1 MASGSLYLLT
11 GTETFLRRRRLA
23 QLVEERLPEGLGD
36 FNYVRID
43 GKETSLVDILSTWEE
58 RGFGGDRVIHV
69 DNADK
74 IRMKKDDKVSE
85 LFLKR
90 AKTGVPHALMILEA
104 ESVDRR
110 KSFYKKLSALAVS
123 EEFKPLRDYQV
134 PGFIAGELSAKGYVI
149 DPDAAEFM
157 AMFTSSELMV
167 ISSELEKLILYMGP
181 DQTRITLDSVRGLLM
196 PSRQYTLFDMQD
208 ALVDGK
214 KDLAIRAVRAAGRR
228 HLPRRDLAVHQ
239 QHDGTG
245 LATGQRRLQSRNQ
258 SDFPLFFLYFTVTA
272 AGRTAAGKQAGTG
285 RGGLPQTVH
294 CGTAGLIDPRLLPG
308 TVDQYALSAYALTG
322 VKPLFSC
329 VYFALCL

>member
-149 DPDAAEFM
+149 DPDAAAFM

-214 KDLAIRAVRAAGRR
+214 KDLAIRAVHGLLEEGTSPVAIWRFINNMMERAWRLVNADSKAEINRISRSSFYISRLQQLAGRLR
-228 HLPRRDLAVHQ
+228 GNKLERAVVDCRKLSIAARQ
-239 QHDGTG
+239 GSLTPGFYLEQLINT
-245 LATGQRRLQSRNQ
+245 LFQRMR
-258 SDFPLFFLYFTVTA
+258 
-272 AGRTAAGKQAGTG
+272 
-285 RGGLPQTVH
+285 
-294 CGTAGLIDPRLLPG
+294 
-308 TVDQYALSAYALTG
+308 
-322 VKPLFSC
+322 
-329 VYFALCL
+329 

>member
-11 GTETFLRRRRLA
+11 GTETFLRRRRLTG
-23 QLVEERLPEGLGD
+23 LVEERLPEGLGD

-43 GKETSLVDILSTWEE
+43 GKETALVDILSTWEE

-69 DNADK
+69 DNVDK

-110 KSFYKKLSALAVS
+110 KAFYKKLSALAVS

-167 ISSELEKLILYMGP
+167 IASELEKLILYIGP
-181 DQTRITLDSVRGLLM
+181 DQTRITLDDTRGLLM
-196 PSRQYTLFDMQD
+196 PSRQYTLFDVQD

-214 KDLAIRAVRAAGRR
+214 KDLAIRAVRGLLEEGTSPVAIWRFINNMMERAWRLENAGSKAEVNRISKSSFYIS
-228 HLPRRDLAVHQ
+228 
-239 QHDGTG
+239 
-245 LATGQRRLQSRNQ
+245 RLQQLASRLRGNKLERAVVDCRKLAMAARQ
-258 SDFPLFFLYFTVTA
+258 GSLTPGFYLEQLINTLFQ
-272 AGRTAAGKQAGTG
+272 RM
-285 RGGLPQTVH
+285 R
-294 CGTAGLIDPRLLPG
+294 
-308 TVDQYALSAYALTG
+308 
-322 VKPLFSC
+322 
-329 VYFALCL
+329 